1 MLVSCIG
8 SVLLPHYFDWNTE
21 QSMTLRLV
29 TALVLSVVSIRLCGI
44 FPRKVLSLNRGEQF
58 LYIWLTAIGCLCLL
72 SGQPSAEPLFSAG
85 LIGSLFLLLKYCF
98 NETTIRR
105 LFIPLVAAGCCEAA
119 YGLLQNKSV
128 LGAQGH
134 FDNPAGFAATM
145 VALLPF
151 AILLIRETG
160 TLNRTVGI
168 SGTLLFIT
176 AIIVSESRAGIVA
189 AITIG
194 LLSLPRGLFRR
205 FCRRIR
211 IVSDAFLLF
220 FLIACTVLLY
230 QNKKDSADGRLLIW
244 QCSWNMI
251 RDRPLLG
258 HGPNGF
264 TAKYMLYQA
273 DYFAEKPDS
282 RLAPLADNTK
292 HPFNEYLGCAVSFG
306 LLGILLLGGLFIA
319 MLLISPKKTP
329 YKKTGLTSIAAIAV
343 LALFSYPLHY
353 TIMLCFLTLDLFLVT
368 GKEKTPERRIPIRII
383 RLSVIPFALF
393 SISTTVRRIKSEIHW
408 NKSKQTILAEAN
420 SRGYDD
426 LYSDLGGEPLFLYN
440 YGAVLNRIGKYR
452 QSRLILTKCEKQ
464 FNDCDLQIIQADNY
478 FRIGNYKQAEIH
490 AKLASNMCPNRFVPL
505 YQLVEIYNKTA
516 REEEAVSLARHMID
530 MKVKVPS
537 ETVFLIR
544 YRIGKLLEK
553 GE

>member
-230 QNKKDSADGRLLIW
+230 QYKKDSADGRLLIW

-251 RDRPLLG
+251 RDRHCWG
-258 HGPNGF
+258 TGQTGF
-264 TAKYMLYQA
+264 TAKYMLL
-273 DYFAEKPDS
+273 PG
-282 RLAPLADNTK
+282 R
-292 HPFNEYLGCAVSFG
+292 
-306 LLGILLLGGLFIA
+306 
-319 MLLISPKKTP
+319 LISPKNRT
-329 YKKTGLTSIAAIAV
+329 AAW
-343 LALFSYPLHY
+343 LRWRQDQHPF
-353 TIMLCFLTLDLFLVT
+353 
-368 GKEKTPERRIPIRII
+368 KE
-383 RLSVIPFALF
+383 
-393 SISTTVRRIKSEIHW
+393 
-408 NKSKQTILAEAN
+408 
-420 SRGYDD
+420 
-426 LYSDLGGEPLFLYN
+426 
-440 YGAVLNRIGKYR
+440 
-452 QSRLILTKCEKQ
+452 
-464 FNDCDLQIIQADNY
+464 
-478 FRIGNYKQAEIH
+478 
-490 AKLASNMCPNRFVPL
+490 
-505 YQLVEIYNKTA
+505 
-516 REEEAVSLARHMID
+516 
-530 MKVKVPS
+530 
-537 ETVFLIR
+537 
-544 YRIGKLLEK
+544 
-553 GE
+553 